1 MYQKAC
7 EIIKSSSRCVAFTG
21 AGISVESGISPFR
34 GEGGLWNKYDPS
46 TFDIQFFNTHTQESW
61 TVIKTIFYDLFGKVK
76 PNKAHYALS
85 EMEKMGIIKA
95 VITQNVD
102 NLHYEAGSQIVH
114 EFHGNL
120 KKVVCLKCKK
130 LEKIEDID
138 LGETIPLCSQCKGV
152 LKPDVV
158 FFGESIPEKS
168 SQHSFNEA
176 NISDCFLLIGT
187 TGEVAPANMIPR
199 IAKENNAK
207 IIEINPVK
215 SNYTNSITD
224 IFIKEKATIA
234 MAKIIKIIK
243 SYP

>member
-1 MYQKAC
+1 MYKKAF
-7 EIIKSSSRCVAFTG
+7 EIIKSSSRVIAFTG
-21 AGISVESGISPFR
+21 AGISVESGIPPFR

-46 TFDIQFFNTHTQESW
+46 TFDIHFFKTYTEESW
-61 TVIKTIFYDLFGKVK
+61 TAIKTIFYDLFGKVK
-76 PNKAHYALS
+76 PNKAHFALA
-85 EMEKMGIIKA
+85 EMERMGIIKA

-102 NLHYEAGSQIVH
+102 NLHYDAGSKIVY

-130 LEKIEDID
+130 LSKIEDID
-138 LGETIPLCSQCKGV
+138 LNEAIPLCSQCQGV
-152 LKPDVV
+152 LKPDVI
-158 FFGESIPEKS
+158 FFGESIPEKPS
-168 SQHSFNEA
+168 KSSFNEA
-176 NISDCFLLIGT
+176 KIGDCFILIGT

-224 IFIKEKATIA
+224 VFIKEKATIA
-234 MAKIIKIIK
+234 MTKLLKLIKD
-243 SYP
+243 YQ